1 MYIRHNFNAQKEK
14 LHVCVQSCLCLYIY
28 IGGCTK
34 FSTLRN
40 FGSPKISD
48 TLFKLYRLSHI
59 HLIPLAVNHEN
70 YFCDN
75 YATPT
80 PFYFSSDIDIN
91 VLYII
96 LSNDYPTCKKCF
108 IKRAI
113 YTIYG
118 NTVYIFLKTIK
129 IILPSLQLPIHEK
142 NT

>member
-1 MYIRHNFNAQKEK
+1 M
-14 LHVCVQSCLCLYIY
+14 
-28 IGGCTK
+28 GGGGLIK

-48 TLFKLYRLSHI
+48 TLFKLYRLSQKPYNPSNI

-96 LSNDYPTCKKCF
+96 LSNDYPTGKKNVLL
-108 IKRAI
+108 KGPSTQ
-113 YTIYG
+113 YTEI
-118 NTVYIFLKTIK
+118 YIFPKTI
-129 IILPSLQLPIHEK
+129 
-142 NT
+142 

>member
-48 TLFKLYRLSHI
+48 TLFKLYRLSQKPYYPSNI

-96 LSNDYPTCKKCF
+96 LSNDYPTCKKNVLL
-108 IKRAI
+108 KGPSTQ
-113 YTIYG
+113 YTEI
-118 NTVYIFLKTIK
+118 YIFPKTI
-129 IILPSLQLPIHEK
+129 
-142 NT
+142 

>member
-1 MYIRHNFNAQKEK
+1 MYIRRNFNAQKEK

-48 TLFKLYRLSHI
+48 TLFKLYRLAQKPYDPSNI

-70 YFCDN
+70 YICDN

-96 LSNDYPTCKKCF
+96 LSNDYPTCKKNVLLNVLL
-108 IKRAI
+108 KGTSTQ
-113 YTIYG
+113 YTEI
-118 NTVYIFLKTIK
+118 YIFLKTI
-129 IILPSLQLPIHEK
+129 
-142 NT
+142 